1 MTGVICKCREQT
13 MKQRELL
20 DILHM
25 AEMLKCRERHGWTS
39 SGRRES
45 VAEHTFRMAFMVLLL
60 EDEFPELDMQK
71 VMRLALLH
79 DLGEAITGD
88 IPTFEKTGADE
99 RTEEQAILQYLD
111 SLSEPVAERLRP
123 LMQEALAPTTPEGR
137 LCKAIDKI
145 EAVIQHNEGP
155 IDTWLP
161 LEYDL
166 QLTYGVKEC
175 ESFPYMKLLREL
187 VSEDAK
193 KKMREELH
201 P

>member
-1 MTGVICKCREQT
+1 MN
-13 MKQRELL
+13 QRELL

-45 VAEHTFRMAFMVLLL
+45 VAEHTFRMAFIVLLL

-71 VMRLALLH
+71 VMMLVLMH

-99 RTEEQAILQYLD
+99 KLEEQAILRYID
-111 SLSEPVAERLRP
+111 SLSSPVAARLRP
-123 LMQEALAPTTPEGR
+123 LMEEALAPTTPEGR
-137 LCKAIDKI
+137 LYKAIDKI

-155 IDTWLP
+155 LETWLP

-175 ESFPYMKLLREL
+175 EPFPYMKALREL
-187 VSEDAK
+187 VSEDARR
-193 KKMREELH
+193 KMREEPVH
-201 P
+201 E